1 MQVIETSSTGLK
13 RELKVTIP
21 ASELNNRFNDKLNEV
36 KDTVNL
42 KGFRPGKVPVA
53 HLKRMYGRSLMAEV
67 LQTTVTETTQKALD
81 SRKERAAL
89 TPDIKFNEDQA
100 EIEKV
105 LSGQSDLAFDMTYE
119 IVPAITVADLAAIS
133 IERPVTEVTE
143 ADIEKSMNNL
153 VDGSTAYKVAEGR
166 EAEKGD
172 RLTIDFVGSI
182 DGVEFEGG
190 KGADAQVVLGGGGFI
205 PGFEDGLVGA
215 KAGDERVIAATFPA
229 DYSEPKLAGKT
240 ASFATKIKDVA
251 EPEKPVV
258 DEEFAKRFGLDSLAD
273 LRDALKSRMQREY
286 GDAARQHMKRSLL
299 DALDAR
305 HSFEL
310 PVTLVESE
318 FTGIWNKLTADMAK
332 SGGSFESMGKTEE
345 AEKSDYRKLAER
357 RVRLGLV
364 LSEIGEK
371 NDIKVTDDE
380 LARALSAQASR
391 FPGQEQHVYRYFR
404 ENPSQLLSIRAP
416 IYEEKVVTHVL
427 EQVTL
432 TDKPMNVEELMKAIN
447 DADEDNHVH
456 VPGTEHDHGHDHD
469 HHGHDHSHDHK
480 HG

>member
-1 MQVIETSSTGLK
+1 MQVTETSSTGLK

-21 ASELNNRFNDKLNEV
+21 ASELNTRFTAKLHEV
-36 KDTVNL
+36 KDQVNL

-53 HLKRMYGRSLMAEV
+53 HLKRVYGRSLMAEV
-67 LQTTVTETTQKALD
+67 LQSTVTETTQKALD

-89 TPDIKFNEDQA
+89 TPDIKFSEDQA

-105 LSGQSDLAFDMTYE
+105 LSGQSDLAFDMSYE
-119 IVPAITVADLAAIS
+119 IVPAITVANLADIS
-133 IERPVTEVTE
+133 IDRPVTEVSE
-143 ADIEKSMNNL
+143 ADIEKSMGNL
-153 VDGSTAYKVAEGR
+153 VNGSTAYKVAEGR
-166 EAEKGD
+166 TAVKGD
-172 RLTIDFVGSI
+172 RVTIDFVGSI

-190 KGADAQVVLGGGGFI
+190 KGEDAQIVIGAGGFI
-205 PGFEDGLVGA
+205 PGFEDGLMGA
-215 KAGDERVIAATFPA
+215 KAGDERTISATFPDVYA
-229 DYSEPKLAGKT
+229 EPKLAGKT
-240 ASFATKIKDVA
+240 ASFAAKVKDVA
-251 EPEKPVV
+251 EPEKPEVN
-258 DEEFAKRFGLDSLAD
+258 EEFAKRFGLDSLVD
-273 LRDALKSRMQREY
+273 LREALKSRMEREY

-299 DALDAR
+299 DALDAK

-310 PVTLVESE
+310 PPTLVESE

-332 SGGSFESMGKTEE
+332 SGGTFESMGKTEE
-345 AEKSDYRKLAER
+345 GEKAEYRKLAER

-404 ENPSQLLSIRAP
+404 ENPQQLLSIRAP

-427 EQVTL
+427 EKVKL
-432 TDKPMNVEELMKAIN
+432 TDKPMNVEDLMKALN
-447 DADEDNHVH
+447 SDDADDHVH
-456 VPGTEHDHGHDHD
+456 FPGDGHDHD
-469 HHGHDHSHDHK
+469 HDHDHAGHDHK
-480 HG
+480 HD